1 MEAEKVS
8 MRKEHYKLVRDH
20 IPEIIESDG
29 RTAHVRIL
37 DDNEMIK
44 CLENKLQEEVN
55 EYVEDRSVEELADI
69 LEVIYALCKMKGV
82 SKEELERTRAIKE
95 IARGAFN
102 EKIFLEYV
110 ED

>member
-1 MEAEKVS
+1 
-8 MRKEHYKLVRDH
+8 MRKEHYKLVRDR

-29 RTAHVRIL
+29 RRVCVRIL
-37 DDNEMIK
+37 NDEEMIK

-55 EYVEDRSVEELADI
+55 EYIEDRSMEELADI
-69 LEVIYALCKMKGV
+69 LEVIYALCKMKGI

-95 IARGAFN
+95 IARGSFN

>member
-1 MEAEKVS
+1 
-8 MRKEHYKLVRDH
+8 MRKEHYKLVRDR
-20 IPEIIESDG
+20 IPEIIEGEG
-29 RTAHVRIL
+29 RKAHVRVL
-37 DDNEMIK
+37 DDKEMIK

>member
-1 MEAEKVS
+1 M
-8 MRKEHYKLVRDH
+8 
-20 IPEIIESDG
+20 
-29 RTAHVRIL
+29 RIL
-37 DDNEMIK
+37 DDKEMIK
-44 CLENKLQEEVN
+44 CLENKLQEEVK
-55 EYVEDRSVEELADI
+55 EDVEDRSVEELADI

-95 IARGAFN
+95 IARGSFN

>member
-1 MEAEKVS
+1 
-8 MRKEHYKLVRDH
+8 MRKEHYKLVRDR
-20 IPEIIESDG
+20 IPEIIEKEG
-29 RTAHVRIL
+29 RKPYVRIL
-37 DDNEMIK
+37 DDQEMMK

-69 LEVIYALCKMKGV
+69 LEVIYALCKMKGI
-82 SKEELERTRAIKE
+82 SKEELEQTRAVKE
-95 IARGAFN
+95 IDRGLFD

>member
-1 MEAEKVS
+1 
-8 MRKEHYKLVRDH
+8 MRKEHYKLVRDR
-20 IPEIIESDG
+20 IPEIIEREG
-29 RTAHVRIL
+29 RKPCARIL

-69 LEVIYALCKMKGV
+69 LEVIYALCKMKGI
-82 SKEELERTRAIKE
+82 SKEGLEQIRANKE
-95 IARGAFN
+95 IARGSFN